1 MSLIALALNLD
12 EGFFEKIGALHE
24 PMAFLRLLHYP
35 VGMIIRFTQ
44 NLSLSLTI
52 VLMSLISLS
61 FISQYRSLHQ
71 SGAGCF
77 CTHRLWYDHTTGM

>member
-12 EGFFEKIGALHE
+12 EGFFEKIGALRE

-44 NLSLSLTI
+44 NLPL
-52 VLMSLISLS
+52 
-61 FISQYRSLHQ
+61 F
-71 SGAGCF
+71 
-77 CTHRLWYDHTTGM
+77 YDCSYVVDFLEFY